1 MPVIKTLKN
10 SLTNLFLVLVSVL
23 ICFLLLE
30 AGFRLAGYQPIYKTY
45 SKSSMLWQYDPLL
58 GWSHIPDSEADYI
71 GPRPWPVEFSTHI
84 DINSIG
90 LRGPEITAKKG
101 LRVLVLGDSITAGF
115 EVPFNKTYSARLQDI
130 LNKQL
135 NTPVQ
140 VINAGVRGYGTDQS
154 YLYYKEKG
162 KNLDADLV
170 LFLHVSNDP
179 LNNITLHRMR
189 RPFGKPAFALNPKEY
204 GAALTL
210 TAYPTPDYPICS
222 EFRLDQNFLLQRLDT
237 SLNRTLCQIQL
248 NMTDYSAFFTYIT
261 MLIRQHPD
269 MLKKLYFAASP
280 KAAQAASPVIQSPV
294 IKSDKADILT
304 TTLIR
309 QLADTVQKNKAQ
321 FALLLSDDLQP
332 EQVNQDYL
340 SQQGIKIIHASSL
353 SPGGQAAPPF
363 TFNNDSH
370 WTSKGHNA
378 FAEKIAPQVLNI
390 LTGMGYQ

>member
-84 DINSIG
+84 HINSIG

-140 VINAGVRGYGTDQS
+140 VINAGGRGYGTDQS

-179 LNNITLHRMR
+179 LNNITLNRMR
-189 RPFGKPAFALNPKEY
+189 RPFGKPALHLIPK
-204 GAALTL
+204 
-210 TAYPTPDYPICS
+210 
-222 EFRLDQNFLLQRLDT
+222 
-237 SLNRTLCQIQL
+237 
-248 NMTDYSAFFTYIT
+248 NMVP
-261 MLIRQHPD
+261 L
-269 MLKKLYFAASP
+269 
-280 KAAQAASPVIQSPV
+280 
-294 IKSDKADILT
+294 
-304 TTLIR
+304 
-309 QLADTVQKNKAQ
+309 
-321 FALLLSDDLQP
+321 
-332 EQVNQDYL
+332 
-340 SQQGIKIIHASSL
+340 
-353 SPGGQAAPPF
+353 
-363 TFNNDSH
+363 
-370 WTSKGHNA
+370 
-378 FAEKIAPQVLNI
+378 
-390 LTGMGYQ
+390 